1 MTDFFLAFVRCP
13 PTVFAQAKYEA
24 GPDATQDQIIEQ
36 ISKIRAEL
44 RQAISKSSVVRK
56 SFKQSTLDW
65 ILEKGET
72 DSHLSEIAEIIL

>member
-24 GPDATQDQIIEQ
+24 GPDATQDQIAEK
-36 ISKIRAEL
+36 ISEIRAEL
-44 RQAISKSSVVRK
+44 RHAVSKSSTLK
-56 SFKQSTLDW
+56 KAFKQSTLDW

-72 DSHLSEIAEIIL
+72 DSHAPEIAEIIL